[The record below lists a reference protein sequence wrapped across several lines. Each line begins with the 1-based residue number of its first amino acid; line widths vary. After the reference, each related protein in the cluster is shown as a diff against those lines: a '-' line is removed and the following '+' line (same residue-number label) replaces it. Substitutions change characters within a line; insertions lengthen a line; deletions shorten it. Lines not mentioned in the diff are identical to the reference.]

1 MQPAPPKTLEAIA
14 GLLLPP
20 ACREDIL
27 GDLHERYTSPGQYVV
42 EIASTVPHA
51 ILSRIRRT
59 ADLEVL
65 LMEALVLYS
74 SFLAAAWYLDP
85 RFLMTN
91 WQLFRLSIPAAVA
104 LGALMLADAY
114 AIPGKR
120 PTLQPIREAALSIA
134 FAFLSQV
141 PLLAVSRG
149 LAVSR
154 WIMLSGGGISLLL
167 ISTVRMLFP
176 QPAERSRGVTAN
188 GPLILRTLK
197 GEPMNLSAK
206 LFMICAALICIA
218 VAGWTAFQ
226 NQHRPAKVNY
236 SAFLQQV
243 ESGKVASVIIGP
255 ANSGASQLTG
265 TLKDGATERTVLP
278 SEYSDALAA
287 MQDKLVDIEIRESS
301 SLLMNSVPFL
311 LLLGIW
317 FFMMMRQLQNRPRT
331 RS

>member
-1 MQPAPPKTLEAIA
+1 MMQPAPPKTLEAIA

-154 WIMLSGGGISLLL
+154 WIMLCGTYVSVEPFHLFRYLDEQAYRFNNRKEIDDFDRFKLA
-167 ISTVRMLFP
+167 ML
-176 QPAERSRGVTAN
+176 QIV
-188 GPLILRTLK
+188 
-197 GEPMNLSAK
+197 
-206 LFMICAALICIA
+206 
-218 VAGWTAFQ
+218 
-226 NQHRPAKVNY
+226 
-236 SAFLQQV
+236 
-243 ESGKVASVIIGP
+243 GKRLTWD
-255 ANSGASQLTG
+255 QLTG
-265 TLKDGATERTVLP
+265 KQPEPETCL
-278 SEYSDALAA
+278 
-287 MQDKLVDIEIRESS
+287 
-301 SLLMNSVPFL
+301 N
-311 LLLGIW
+311 
-317 FFMMMRQLQNRPRT
+317 
-331 RS
+331 